1 MSRLKF
7 ELHARASGS
16 RARAGKFTT
25 LHNEVLT
32 PIFMPVGTQATVRA
46 QTFDTL
52 ESLEFPVLLA
62 NTYHLMLR
70 PGIEVFERLGGI
82 HQFNGWKRSV
92 LTDSGGFQIFSLP
105 RLMEKQ
111 GQRFT
116 INDEQGAI
124 FRSYVD
130 GNIIELTP
138 ERSIA
143 MQRAIGSDIMMVLD
157 QCVPSTC
164 ARELAEESVHRTH
177 RWAKR
182 SLDARGDS
190 PQSLFGIVQG
200 ACYEDLRR
208 ISAEQITSLPF
219 DGFAIGG
226 LAVGESKA
234 EREDFTE
241 LSASLLPEDR
251 PRYLMGVGTPIDLL
265 EAVHRGVDMFDCV
278 LPSSLAQQGV
288 VFTSRGRL
296 DLRRGV
302 YKFSEE
308 KLDPACACSTC
319 ARYSRAYLS
328 HLIKA
333 REVLGWTLLGVHNL
347 HFYMRLMREMRA
359 AILEDRFLEYYHAH
373 RGPLSRQVDED
384 NPTTQPNRRKR
395 RADSRPLERGDY
407 RVEIQASGLGHIRQV
422 SSDERMHPVEDP
434 REEARKLYVE
444 SSGLLSRIESASED
458 EPLCIWDVGLGAATN
473 AMAAIRAWEQS
484 PRARLTIISFERDLD
499 PMRLATDHPFA
510 FPHVKH
516 AGPYLLLEQGK
527 YVSKCGRLEWRLV
540 QGDFAT
546 ACADEPTRP
555 DFVFYDP
562 FSAKTDDAPLWSPE
576 FFERLHGLWAGK
588 PAIIVSYSNST
599 AVRAT
604 WLAAGFYVASGA
616 PSARRRDTSLILTPA
631 SAATLPE
638 GTPLLGRAWLDR
650 WERSSAPAPASVL
663 GASGAVREAFL
674 ARVRSHPQFRP
685 S

>member
-1 MSRLKF
+1 
-7 ELHARASGS
+7 
-16 RARAGKFTT
+16 
-25 LHNEVLT
+25 
-32 PIFMPVGTQATVRA
+32 
-46 QTFDTL
+46 
-52 ESLEFPVLLA
+52 
-62 NTYHLMLR
+62 
-70 PGIEVFERLGGI
+70 
-82 HQFNGWKRSV
+82 
-92 LTDSGGFQIFSLP
+92 
-105 RLMEKQ
+105 
-111 GQRFT
+111 
-116 INDEQGAI
+116 
-124 FRSYVD
+124 
-130 GNIIELTP
+130 
-138 ERSIA
+138 
-143 MQRAIGSDIMMVLD
+143 
-157 QCVPSTC
+157 
-164 ARELAEESVHRTH
+164 
-177 RWAKR
+177 
-182 SLDARGDS
+182 
-190 PQSLFGIVQG
+190 
-200 ACYEDLRR
+200 
-208 ISAEQITSLPF
+208 
-219 DGFAIGG
+219 
-226 LAVGESKA
+226 
-234 EREDFTE
+234 
-241 LSASLLPEDR
+241 
-251 PRYLMGVGTPIDLL
+251 
-265 EAVHRGVDMFDCV
+265 
-278 LPSSLAQQGV
+278 
-288 VFTSRGRL
+288 
-296 DLRRGV
+296 
-302 YKFSEE
+302 
-308 KLDPACACSTC
+308 
-319 ARYSRAYLS
+319 
-328 HLIKA
+328 
-333 REVLGWTLLGVHNL
+333 
-347 HFYMRLMREMRA
+347 
-359 AILEDRFLEYYHAH
+359 
-373 RGPLSRQVDED
+373 
-384 NPTTQPNRRKR
+384 
-395 RADSRPLERGDY
+395 
-407 RVEIQASGLGHIRQV
+407 VEIQASGLGHIRQV